1 MRTQHHHT
9 LTRTLWPTIALVALA
24 VFAWTVGRGDSVAT
38 AAGPSPHARGVQI
51 VRITTHTLDWD
62 SALIG
67 AVAGVGISM
76 LVVGAGLR
84 ITQHNT
90 SATGRGAAGATNAS
104 AMRTAGRTHQ

>member
-1 MRTQHHHT
+1 MRAHHHT
-9 LTRTLWPTIALVALA
+9 LTRTLRPIIALVVLA

-38 AAGPSPHARGVQI
+38 AAGPSPHAGGAQI
-51 VRITTHTLDWD
+51 VRITTHAFDWD
-62 SALIG
+62 SAFIG

-90 SATGRGAAGATNAS
+90 SATGRGTVGATNAS
-104 AMRTAGRTHQ
+104 AMRTAGRRHR